1 MIGRKSRTAVSGS
14 YFVHHHMPDYC
25 ELFIICGGK
34 LVSLKGENDEG
45 IMEDDQGVKFA
56 KMRERVNF
64 GNLWTKMFSGN
75 GRNPNRLSICS
86 RGPDADSPYSQ
97 STWENCVQEIEIYFQ
112 HLSSLNLDE
121 ASNSEDGDEILQT
134 LAIEPNAA
142 EQIDSNMVS
151 NYYCYHRRYFTDM
164 WPEIRLLNGLVT

>member
-1 MIGRKSRTAVSGS
+1 M
-14 YFVHHHMPDYC
+14 
-25 ELFIICGGK
+25 
-34 LVSLKGENDEG
+34 SLKGENDEG
-45 IMEDDQGVKFA
+45 VMEDDQGVKFV

-64 GNLWTKMFSGN
+64 GNLWTKMFPGN

-86 RGPDADSPYSQ
+86 RGPDADSRYSRG
-97 STWENCVQEIEIYFQ
+97 TWENCVREIEIYFQ

-134 LAIEPNAA
+134 HEIEPNAA

-164 WPEIRLLNGLVT
+164 WP